1 MEQIHSSEK
10 EITAPQRVVFDVLSN
25 VDNLTRLKERIPE
38 DKLEDVVIGE
48 DSISY
53 KSPMGLVTLK
63 LVEKEPNKTIKY
75 STVQSPL
82 PFDMWV
88 HLLPVTGSQCKM
100 RVTVGLNMNSFMMAM
115 VRKPLTDAV
124 EKIAGLLAQIPY
136 SKI

>member
-25 VDNLTRLKERIPE
+25 VDNLTRLKERIPA
-38 DKLEDVVIGE
+38 DKLQDVVIGE

-53 KSPMGLVTLK
+53 KSPMGMVTLK

-88 HLLPVTGSQCKM
+88 QLLPITGSQCKM

-115 VRKPLTDAV
+115 VKKPLTDAV

>member
-38 DKLEDVVIGE
+38 DQLKDIVIGE

-53 KSPMGLVTLK
+53 KSPMGMVTLK

-88 HLLPVTGSQCKM
+88 QLLPITGSQCKM

-115 VRKPLTDAV
+115 VKKPLTDAV

>member
-88 HLLPVTGSQCKM
+88 QLLPVTGSQCKM

>member
-38 DKLEDVVIGE
+38 DQLKDIVIGE

-53 KSPMGLVTLK
+53 KSPMGMVTLK
-63 LVEKEPNKTIKY
+63 LMEKEPNKTIKY

-88 HLLPVTGSQCKM
+88 QLLPITGSQCKM

-115 VRKPLTDAV
+115 VKKPLTDAV

>member
-38 DKLEDVVIGE
+38 NQLKDIVIGE

-53 KSPMGLVTLK
+53 KSPMGMVTLK

-88 HLLPVTGSQCKM
+88 QLLPITGRQCKM

-115 VRKPLTDAV
+115 VKKPLTDAV

>member
-38 DKLEDVVIGE
+38 DKLQDVVIGE

-88 HLLPVTGSQCKM
+88 QLLPITGSQCKM

>member
-1 MEQIHSSEK
+1 MEKIHSSEK

-38 DKLEDVVIGE
+38 DQLKDIVIGE

-53 KSPMGLVTLK
+53 KSPMGMVTLK

-88 HLLPVTGSQCKM
+88 QLLPITGSQCKM

-115 VRKPLTDAV
+115 VKKPLTDAV

>member
-38 DKLEDVVIGE
+38 DQLKDIVIGE
-48 DSISY
+48 DCISY
-53 KSPMGLVTLK
+53 KSPMGMVTLK

-88 HLLPVTGSQCKM
+88 QLLPITGSQCKM

-115 VRKPLTDAV
+115 VKKPLTDAV

>member
-38 DKLEDVVIGE
+38 DKLQDVVIGE

-82 PFDMWV
+82 QFDMWV
-88 HLLPVTGSQCKM
+88 QLLPVTGSQCKM
-100 RVTVGLNMNSFMMAM
+100 RVSVGLNMNSFMMAM

>member
-88 HLLPVTGSQCKM
+88 QLLPITGSQCKM

-124 EKIAGLLAQIPY
+124 EKIAVRVRGGETDI
-136 SKI
+136 

>member
-1 MEQIHSSEK
+1 MEQIHSNEK
-10 EITAPQRVVFDVLSN
+10 EIAAPQRVVFDVLSN

-63 LVEKEPNKTIKY
+63 LAEKEPNKTIKY
-75 STVQSPL
+75 TTVQSPL

-88 HLLPVTGSQCKM
+88 QLLPVTGSQCKM
-100 RVTVGLNMNSFMMAM
+100 RITVGLNMNSFMMAM

-124 EKIAGLLAQIPY
+124 EKIAGLLAQVPY
-136 SKI
+136 NKI

>member
-1 MEQIHSSEK
+1 MEQIHSNEK
-10 EITAPQRVVFDVLSN
+10 EIAAPQRVVFDVLSN

-63 LVEKEPNKTIKY
+63 LAEKEPNKTIKY
-75 STVQSPL
+75 TTVQSPL

-88 HLLPVTGSQCKM
+88 QLLPVTGSQCKM

-124 EKIAGLLAQIPY
+124 EKIAGLLAQVPY
-136 SKI
+136 NKI

>member
-1 MEQIHSSEK
+1 MEQINSSEK

-38 DKLEDVVIGE
+38 DQLKDIVIGE

-53 KSPMGLVTLK
+53 KSPMGMVTLK

-88 HLLPVTGSQCKM
+88 QLLPITGSQCKM

-115 VRKPLTDAV
+115 VKKPLTDAV

>member
-88 HLLPVTGSQCKM
+88 QLLPITGSQCKM

>member
-38 DKLEDVVIGE
+38 DQLKDIVIGE

-53 KSPMGLVTLK
+53 KSPMGMVTLK

-88 HLLPVTGSQCKM
+88 QLLPITGSQCKM
-100 RVTVGLNMNSFMMAM
+100 RVTVGLNMNSFMIAM
-115 VRKPLTDAV
+115 VKKPLTDAV

>member
-1 MEQIHSSEK
+1 MEQIQSSEK

-38 DKLEDVVIGE
+38 DQLKDIVIGE

-53 KSPMGLVTLK
+53 KSPMGMVTLK

-88 HLLPVTGSQCKM
+88 QLLPITGSQCKM

-115 VRKPLTDAV
+115 VKKPLTDAV

>member
-38 DKLEDVVIGE
+38 DQLKDIVIGE

-53 KSPMGLVTLK
+53 KSPMGMVTLK

-88 HLLPVTGSQCKM
+88 QLLPITGSQCKM
-100 RVTVGLNMNSFMMAM
+100 RVTVGLNMNSFMMVM
-115 VRKPLTDAV
+115 VKKPLTDAV

>member
-38 DKLEDVVIGE
+38 DKLQDVVIGE

-53 KSPMGLVTLK
+53 KSPMGMVTLK
-63 LVEKEPNKTIKY
+63 MVEKEPNKTIKY

-88 HLLPVTGSQCKM
+88 QLLPITGSQCKM

-124 EKIAGLLAQIPY
+124 EKIAGLLAQVPY
-136 SKI
+136 NKI

>member
-38 DKLEDVVIGE
+38 DQLKDIVIGE

-53 KSPMGLVTLK
+53 KSPMGMVTLK
-63 LVEKEPNKTIKY
+63 LVETEPNKTIKY

-88 HLLPVTGSQCKM
+88 QLLPITGSQCKM

-115 VRKPLTDAV
+115 VKKPLTDAV

>member
-38 DKLEDVVIGE
+38 DKLQDVVIGE

-53 KSPMGLVTLK
+53 KSPMGMVTLK
-63 LVEKEPNKTIKY
+63 MVEKEPNKTIKY

-88 HLLPVTGSQCKM
+88 QLLPVTGSQCKM

-124 EKIAGLLAQIPY
+124 EKIAGLLVQVPY
-136 SKI
+136 NKI

>member
-88 HLLPVTGSQCKM
+88 QLLPITGSQCKM

-124 EKIAGLLAQIPY
+124 EKIAGLLAQVPY
-136 SKI
+136 NKI

>member
-38 DKLEDVVIGE
+38 DQLKDIVIGE

-53 KSPMGLVTLK
+53 KSPMGMVTLK

-88 HLLPVTGSQCKM
+88 QLLPITGSQCKM

-115 VRKPLTDAV
+115 VKKPLTDAV

-136 SKI
+136 SRI

>member
-38 DKLEDVVIGE
+38 DQLKDIVIGE

-53 KSPMGLVTLK
+53 KSPMGIVTLK
-63 LVEKEPNKTIKY
+63 LMEKEPNKTIKY

-88 HLLPVTGSQCKM
+88 QLLPITGSQCKM

-115 VRKPLTDAV
+115 VKKPLTDAV

>member
-38 DKLEDVVIGE
+38 DKLQDVVIGE

-88 HLLPVTGSQCKM
+88 QLLPVTGSQCKM

>member
-38 DKLEDVVIGE
+38 DQLKDIVIGE

-53 KSPMGLVTLK
+53 KSPMGMVTLK
-63 LVEKEPNKTIKY
+63 LLEKEPNKTIKY

-88 HLLPVTGSQCKM
+88 QLLPITGSQCKM

-115 VRKPLTDAV
+115 VKKPLTDAV

>member
-38 DKLEDVVIGE
+38 DQLKDIVIGE

-53 KSPMGLVTLK
+53 KSPMGMVTLK

-88 HLLPVTGSQCKM
+88 QLLPITGSQCKM
-100 RVTVGLNMNSFMMAM
+100 RV
-115 VRKPLTDAV
+115 
-124 EKIAGLLAQIPY
+124 
-136 SKI
+136 

>member
-25 VDNLTRLKERIPE
+25 VYNLTRLKERIPE
-38 DKLEDVVIGE
+38 DQLKDIVIGE

-53 KSPMGLVTLK
+53 KSPMGMVTLK

-88 HLLPVTGSQCKM
+88 QLLPITGSQCKM

-115 VRKPLTDAV
+115 VKKPLTDAV

>member
-38 DKLEDVVIGE
+38 DQLKDIVIGE

-53 KSPMGLVTLK
+53 KSPMGMVTLK

-82 PFDMWV
+82 PFDIWV
-88 HLLPVTGSQCKM
+88 QLLPITGSQCKM

-115 VRKPLTDAV
+115 VKKPLTDAV

>member
-38 DKLEDVVIGE
+38 DQLKDIVIGE

-53 KSPMGLVTLK
+53 KSPMGMVTLK

-88 HLLPVTGSQCKM
+88 QLLPITGSQCKM

-115 VRKPLTDAV
+115 VKKPLTDAV

-136 SKI
+136 SQI

>member
-38 DKLEDVVIGE
+38 DKLQDVVIGE

-53 KSPMGLVTLK
+53 KSPMGMVTLK
-63 LVEKEPNKTIKY
+63 MVEKEPNKTIKY

-88 HLLPVTGSQCKM
+88 QLLPVTGSQCKM

-124 EKIAGLLAQIPY
+124 EKIAGLLAQVPY
-136 SKI
+136 NKI

>member
-25 VDNLTRLKERIPE
+25 EDNLTRLKARIPE
-38 DKLEDVVIGE
+38 DKLQDVVIGE

-53 KSPMGLVTLK
+53 KSPMGMVTLK
-63 LVEKEPNKTIKY
+63 MVEKEPNKTIKY

-88 HLLPVTGSQCKM
+88 QLLPITGSQCKM

-124 EKIAGLLAQIPY
+124 EKIAGLLAQVPY
-136 SKI
+136 NKI

>member
-88 HLLPVTGSQCKM
+88 QLLPVTGSQCKM

-136 SKI
+136 SII

>member
-38 DKLEDVVIGE
+38 DQLKDIVIGE

-53 KSPMGLVTLK
+53 KSPMGMVTLK

-88 HLLPVTGSQCKM
+88 QLLPITGSQCKM

-115 VRKPLTDAV
+115 VKRPLTDAV

>member
-38 DKLEDVVIGE
+38 DQLKDIVIGE

-53 KSPMGLVTLK
+53 KSPMGMVTLK
-63 LVEKEPNKTIKY
+63 LVEKEPNKTSKY

-88 HLLPVTGSQCKM
+88 QLLPITGSQCKM

-115 VRKPLTDAV
+115 VKKPLTDAV